1 MSPTL
6 PNVPRGQSYPLLR
19 AIALRDRVQLR
30 EFGGRGE
37 NLGEEAA
44 AGASQLFIL
53 LQFLRTGEL
62 AVLCSCFY
70 SGSPFCSVRCSP
82 TLHHLSGTSAQ
93 CVSPCTPFTPNNPP
107 KPPHGSIF

>member
-30 EFGGRGE
+30 ESGGRGE

-44 AGASQLFIL
+44 ARASQLFSCCSFSEQVNL
-53 LQFLRTGEL
+53 
-62 AVLCSCFY
+62 LCSAAVFILV
-70 SGSPFCSVRCSP
+70 PHSV
-82 TLHHLSGTSAQ
+82 A
-93 CVSPCTPFTPNNPP
+93 
-107 KPPHGSIF
+107 